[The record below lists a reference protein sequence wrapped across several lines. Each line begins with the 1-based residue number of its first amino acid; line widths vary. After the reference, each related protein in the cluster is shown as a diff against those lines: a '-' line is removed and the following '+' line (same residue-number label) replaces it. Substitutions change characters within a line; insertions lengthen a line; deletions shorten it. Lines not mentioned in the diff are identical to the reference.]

1 MLDIMTLIS
10 VVKRVN
16 LDIVTCGVINMAVFV
31 QTYFKP
37 FKCSNI
43 MFKCLEGYF
52 THFETSFS
60 FYIKSRILS
69 YNDIKCMQPDSL
81 AGLRQL
87 KLLNLYSNDLSTIPF
102 NSFKDLTSLV
112 NM

>member
-1 MLDIMTLIS
+1 MTLIS

-16 LDIVTCGVINMAVFV
+16 LGIVTCGVINMAVFV

-43 MFKCLEGYF
+43 MLKCLEGYF
-52 THFETSFS
+52 THFETSFL

-69 YNDIKCMQPDSL
+69 YNDIKSMQQDSL
-81 AGLRQL
+81 EGLRQL